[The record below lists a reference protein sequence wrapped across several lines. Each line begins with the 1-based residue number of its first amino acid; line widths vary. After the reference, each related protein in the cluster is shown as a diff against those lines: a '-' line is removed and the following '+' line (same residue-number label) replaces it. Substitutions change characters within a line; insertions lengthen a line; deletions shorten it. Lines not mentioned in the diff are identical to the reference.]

1 MRSRGRL
8 AVLAGA
14 TVLLH
19 ALALSGL
26 EWAWPGRPA
35 AALPASAMQVRLV
48 AATPLPD
55 AVASTLADA
64 ATQRVAAPV
73 AAPVAAMP
81 TAPKPRPKPSAMPV
95 APAMPVIATAFEV
108 ARETAAATATA
119 APATAAAPTPVTL
132 AATPAPAAPHEEA
145 IPHYATQMP
154 PPMLLR
160 YEMHRGALRGTGELA
175 WRPQADHYELRLDA
189 RIGPLA
195 LLSQSST
202 GGFDSAG
209 MAPLR
214 FTDQRMRKAVQAV
227 NFQREAG
234 KVSFSG
240 PSTEYLLRP
249 GMQDR
254 LSWMVQLAAIVS
266 AEPALRATGA
276 KVSVLVVGSQGDAS
290 VWAFR
295 CMGVESLQL
304 GAGETQALSYVREP
318 RDPYD
323 TSVKV
328 WLDAARHYL
337 PVRADTKAGPNDPGI
352 GLSLQE
358 MQPLT

>member
-1 MRSRGRL
+1 MPPPTA
-8 AVLAGA
+8 AV
-14 TVLLH
+14 
-19 ALALSGL
+19 
-26 EWAWPGRPA
+26 PA
-35 AALPASAMQVRLV
+35 RV
-48 AATPLPD
+48 AAPTRSPPPAGSEPL
-55 AVASTLADA
+55 
-64 ATQRVAAPV
+64 APV
-73 AAPVAAMP
+73 AAPMLTLLTP
-81 TAPKPRPKPSAMPV
+81 LPPS
-95 APAMPVIATAFEV
+95 APAMPIITTAFEV
-108 ARETAAATATA
+108 ARPPAA
-119 APATAAAPTPVTL
+119 
-132 AATPAPAAPHEEA
+132 PAPAAPHDEV

-175 WRPQADHYELRLDA
+175 WRPQAGRYELRLDA

-195 LLSQSST
+195 LLTQSST

-209 MAPLR
+209 MAPVR

-227 NFQREAG
+227 NFQRDAG

-240 PSTEYLLRP
+240 PSTEYPLRP

-254 LSWMVQLAAIVS
+254 LSWMVQLAAIIS

-295 CMGVESLQL
+295 CMGVEALQL

-352 GLSLQE
+352 GLSLE
-358 MQPLT
+358 AMQPLT

>member
-1 MRSRGRL
+1 MPIM
-8 AVLAGA
+8 A
-14 TVLLH
+14 T
-19 ALALSGL
+19 AYEAPRTS
-26 EWAWPGRPA
+26 A
-35 AALPASAMQVRLV
+35 APL
-48 AATPLPD
+48 ATPP
-55 AVASTLADA
+55 A
-64 ATQRVAAPV
+64 
-73 AAPVAAMP
+73 P
-81 TAPKPRPKPSAMPV
+81 TASHD
-95 APAMPVIATAFEV
+95 
-108 ARETAAATATA
+108 ET
-119 APATAAAPTPVTL
+119 L
-132 AATPAPAAPHEEA
+132 
-145 IPHYATQMP
+145 PHYATQMP

-160 YEMHRGALRGTGELA
+160 YEMHRGALRGTGELT
-175 WRPQADHYELRLDA
+175 WRPQAGRYELRLDA

-202 GGFDSAG
+202 GGFDAAG
-209 MAPLR
+209 MAPVR
-214 FTDQRMRKAVQAV
+214 FTDQRLRKAVQAV
-227 NFQREAG
+227 NFQRDAG

-240 PSTEYLLRP
+240 PSNEYPLRP

-254 LSWMVQLAAIVS
+254 LSWMVQLAAIIS

-295 CMGVESLQL
+295 CVGVETLQL

>member
-1 MRSRGRL
+1 
-8 AVLAGA
+8 
-14 TVLLH
+14 
-19 ALALSGL
+19 
-26 EWAWPGRPA
+26 
-35 AALPASAMQVRLV
+35 
-48 AATPLPD
+48 
-55 AVASTLADA
+55 
-64 ATQRVAAPV
+64 
-73 AAPVAAMP
+73 
-81 TAPKPRPKPSAMPV
+81 
-95 APAMPVIATAFEV
+95 MPVIATAFEV
-108 ARETAAATATA
+108 ARETAAGTASGTATATV
-119 APATAAAPTPVTL
+119 TAAPTPVAL

-175 WRPQADHYELRLDA
+175 WRPQADRYELRLDA

-240 PSTEYLLRP
+240 PSTEYPLRP

>member
-1 MRSRGRL
+1 MLG
-8 AVLAGA
+8 
-14 TVLLH
+14 LLT
-19 ALALSGL
+19 
-26 EWAWPGRPA
+26 
-35 AALPASAMQVRLV
+35 ALPPA
-48 AATPLPD
+48 
-55 AVASTLADA
+55 
-64 ATQRVAAPV
+64 
-73 AAPVAAMP
+73 
-81 TAPKPRPKPSAMPV
+81 
-95 APAMPVIATAFEV
+95 APAMPLMTAAFEV
-108 ARETAAATATA
+108 PRAPAAA
-119 APATAAAPTPVTL
+119 APAPTTTPTP
-132 AATPAPAAPHEEA
+132 AQAAPHEEA
-145 IPHYATQMP
+145 LPHYATQMP

-175 WRPQADHYELRLDA
+175 WRPQAGRYELRLDA

-195 LLSQSST
+195 LLAQSST
-202 GGFDSAG
+202 GGFDAAG
-209 MAPLR
+209 MAPVR

-240 PSTEYLLRP
+240 PSTEYALRP

-254 LSWMVQLAAIVS
+254 LSWMVQLAAIIS

-295 CMGVESLQL
+295 CMGVETLQL

-352 GLSLQE
+352 GLSLE
-358 MQPLT
+358 AMEPLT

>member
-1 MRSRGRL
+1 ML
-8 AVLAGA
+8 
-14 TVLLH
+14 TLL
-19 ALALSGL
+19 
-26 EWAWPGRPA
+26 
-35 AALPASAMQVRLV
+35 
-48 AATPLPD
+48 TPLP
-55 AVASTLADA
+55 
-64 ATQRVAAPV
+64 
-73 AAPVAAMP
+73 
-81 TAPKPRPKPSAMPV
+81 PS
-95 APAMPVIATAFEV
+95 APAMPIITTAFEV
-108 ARETAAATATA
+108 ARPPAA
-119 APATAAAPTPVTL
+119 
-132 AATPAPAAPHEEA
+132 PAPAAPHDEV

-175 WRPQADHYELRLDA
+175 WRPQAGRYELRLDA

-195 LLSQSST
+195 LLTQSST

-209 MAPLR
+209 MAPVR

-227 NFQREAG
+227 NFQRDAG

-240 PSTEYLLRP
+240 PSTEYPLRP

-254 LSWMVQLAAIVS
+254 LSWMVQLAAIIS

-295 CMGVESLQL
+295 CMGVEALQL

-352 GLSLQE
+352 GLSLE
-358 MQPLT
+358 AMQPLT

>member
-1 MRSRGRL
+1 ML
-8 AVLAGA
+8 ALLTALPVPPSMPIMNTAFDGAGA
-14 TVLLH
+14 
-19 ALALSGL
+19 
-26 EWAWPGRPA
+26 P
-35 AALPASAMQVRLV
+35 
-48 AATPLPD
+48 
-55 AVASTLADA
+55 
-64 ATQRVAAPV
+64 
-73 AAPVAAMP
+73 
-81 TAPKPRPKPSAMPV
+81 
-95 APAMPVIATAFEV
+95 
-108 ARETAAATATA
+108 AAATALATPAGAAAAVAVA
-119 APATAAAPTPVTL
+119 APAPTPT
-132 AATPAPAAPHEEA
+132 PAAPHEEA
-145 IPHYATQMP
+145 IPHYATLMP

-160 YEMHRGALRGTGELA
+160 YEMHRGALRGTGELS
-175 WRPQADHYELRLDA
+175 WRPQAGRYELKLDA

-195 LLSQSST
+195 LLAQSST
-202 GGFDSAG
+202 GSFDASG
-209 MAPLR
+209 MAPVR
-214 FTDQRMRKAVQAV
+214 FTDQRLRKAVQAV
-227 NFQREAG
+227 NFQRAAG

-240 PSTEYLLRP
+240 PSTEFALRP

-254 LSWMVQLAAIVS
+254 LSWMVQLAAIIS
-266 AEPALRATGA
+266 AEPALRTTGA

-295 CMGVESLQL
+295 CMGVETLQL

-358 MQPLT
+358 MLPLT

>member
-1 MRSRGRL
+1 ML
-8 AVLAGA
+8 
-14 TVLLH
+14 TLLT
-19 ALALSGL
+19 
-26 EWAWPGRPA
+26 
-35 AALPASAMQVRLV
+35 ALPPA
-48 AATPLPD
+48 
-55 AVASTLADA
+55 
-64 ATQRVAAPV
+64 
-73 AAPVAAMP
+73 
-81 TAPKPRPKPSAMPV
+81 
-95 APAMPVIATAFEV
+95 APAMPIMTTAFEV
-108 ARETAAATATA
+108 ARAPA
-119 APATAAAPTPVTL
+119 APAAPAA
-132 AATPAPAAPHEEA
+132 AATPAAAAPHEEA

-160 YEMHRGALRGTGELA
+160 YEMHRGSLRGTGELA
-175 WRPQADHYELRLDA
+175 WRPQAGRYELKLDA

-202 GGFDSAG
+202 GGFDAAG
-209 MAPLR
+209 MAPVR
-214 FTDQRMRKAVQAV
+214 FTDQRLRKAVQAV
-227 NFQREAG
+227 NFQRDAG

-240 PSTEYLLRP
+240 PSTEYPLRP

-254 LSWMVQLAAIVS
+254 LSWMVQLAAIIS
-266 AEPALRATGA
+266 AEPTLRTTGA

-295 CMGVESLQL
+295 CMGVETLQL

-352 GLSLQE
+352 GLSLE
-358 MQPLT
+358 AMQPLS